1 MGRKSKGNKARNST
15 TAEMQSKGWPDVAI
29 RVIDAFYDLA
39 QTGNLVGLI
48 IVGILLWSLIIAV
61 RIPED
66 SIGSV
71 FSGFWQFLSNEKYYF
86 VPLLSALVTSVIA
99 NIVQARVYRAHI
111 QDLTEHRKLLVHGL
125 ETGELVKLK
134 NHTTSGFDVVSGDM
148 NSDQGDKNDS
158 S

>member
-1 MGRKSKGNKARNST
+1 M
-15 TAEMQSKGWPDVAI
+15 
-29 RVIDAFYDLA
+29 
-39 QTGNLVGLI
+39 
-48 IVGILLWSLIIAV
+48 
-61 RIPED
+61 
-66 SIGSV
+66 
-71 FSGFWQFLSNEKYYF
+71 SNEKYYF